1 MKKLGL
7 IGGMGPQ
14 STVPYY
20 LNIVYGM
27 REKVAPD
34 FFPNLTIESLN
45 VFEILK
51 LIGAGEYEKV
61 LDLFLYALENLKNSG
76 CEIAALTAN
85 TAHIVFDELIKSS
98 PLPLVS
104 IVESTCAEAKLR
116 GYSKVVL
123 LGTNFTMERDFYK
136 KPFVR
141 EGIEIVIP
149 EPEERK
155 FINNRIVSELEMGI
169 VKDSTRQDFIK
180 IISRLKSE
188 EQADAL
194 ILGCTEL
201 PLILSDDTSPLP
213 CLDTVKIHS
222 DALIDASLES

>member
-20 LNIVYGM
+20 MNIVYGI
-27 REKVAPD
+27 RERVNPD
-34 FFPNLTIESLN
+34 FFPNLTVESLN
-45 VFEILK
+45 VFEILHC
-51 LIGAGEYEKV
+51 IGAGEYKKV
-61 LDLFLYALENLKNSG
+61 IDLFLGALENLKNTG

-85 TAHIVFDELIKSS
+85 TAHIVFDELVEQS
-98 PLPLVS
+98 PLPLIS

-116 GYSKVVL
+116 GYKKLAL

-136 KPFVR
+136 KPFLR
-141 EGIEIVIP
+141 EGIEIIVP
-149 EPEERK
+149 EAAERK
-155 FINNRIVSELEMGI
+155 LIDDRIVSELEMGV
-169 VKDSTRQDFIK
+169 VKNSTRQEFVE
-180 IISRLKSE
+180 IINRLKSDGH
-188 EQADAL
+188 ADAV

-201 PLILSDDTSPLP
+201 PLILSDETSLIP

-222 DALIDASLES
+222 QALIEASLRE